1 MPGYARARTRRSRCI
16 QSLQNVGEARIEAID
31 ILISLSGAD
40 RIERVR
46 GAAAGSA
53 RASVGVGGGVQ
64 RRVPMS
70 PDLQHRL
77 DKFVVD
83 ALEKLA
89 AGRGATRL
97 TTEASDTARPFFA
110 GRGYVAERRETVIR
124 EGEWLGRTVMAKELG
139 GGQAGAGV

>member
-1 MPGYARARTRRSRCI
+1 MRQSIVLITGISVLVGLGACQGGGGSAETAQKLERLEKNTLRLGKQLTETINKLEKQVEGLSARVA
-16 QSLQNVGEARIEAID
+16 QME
-31 ILISLSGAD
+31 
-40 RIERVR
+40 R

-83 ALEKLA
+83 ALEKLGKNKNARDA
-89 AGRGATRL
+89 ANAMFKML
-97 TTEASDTARPFFA
+97 SEAFKK
-110 GRGYVAERRETVIR
+110 E
-124 EGEWLGRTVMAKELG
+124 AKRVEKTP
-139 GGQAGAGV
+139 